1 MFVQVNATTIP
12 EETATVPALVATYE
26 EYNREGGPDGD
37 TDGAMALATST
48 PLLSKSNSKASLTDH
63 GDLEPAQDNTVV
75 TAQDNTAVAAQDN
88 TRATRAQ
95 YVSFCSFSLI

>member
-1 MFVQVNATTIP
+1 MSCFWSLFVQVNATIIPEETATVP

-26 EYNREGGPDGD
+26 EYNREGVPAGD

-48 PLLSKSNSKASLTDH
+48 PRLSKSNSKASLTDH
-63 GDLEPAQDNTVV
+63 VDLEPAQDNTVV
-75 TAQDNTAVAAQDN
+75 T
-88 TRATRAQ
+88 TRAQ